1 MSRMCSQVLEEV
13 HRSILGLLQHI
24 ASAEKVSSL
33 LDVGCWDGST
43 TIEYAGVA
51 DGARAFGIEVFQ
63 GPAAQAAQR
72 GVSVAVMDLDR
83 DRFPWPDQSM
93 DRVVCNQDFDH
104 LKNESLPMSELPH
117 TSQLCVH

>member
-63 GPAAQAAQR
+63 GPAAQAAPR
-72 GVSVAVMDLDR
+72 GVSVAVMGLER
-83 DRFPWPDQSM
+83 ERFPWPDES
-93 DRVVCNQDFDH
+93 RGLVGVNQVFEH
-104 LKNESLPMSELPH
+104 R
-117 TSQLCVH
+117 